1 MAVNSSPAIV
11 VFGDVIHSR
20 LDPAGSSAWLRSLC
34 AELQAAYG
42 KQALAAFG
50 FTQGDELQGLLQPSA
65 DPLGVILR
73 AALSHD
79 ARPMRWAIAVG
90 AVETGRG
97 PATER
102 TGAAFVVA
110 RAALEETRRQHSSL
124 RIVTGV
130 PAVDVLLDD
139 LAPVLGSAL
148 ENLSPTQRRVAG
160 LILVEGLRR
169 SEVADRL
176 QVSRATVSVAAS
188 RGGVPSLERLS
199 RAIRVLVDRS
209 RATELVG

>member
-1 MAVNSSPAIV
+1 VNSSTATV

-42 KQALAAFG
+42 NETIAAFG
-50 FTQGDELQGLLQPSA
+50 FTQGDELQGLLRPAA

-73 AALSHD
+73 AALGQD
-79 ARPMRWAIAVG
+79 ARPMRWAIASG
-90 AVETGRG
+90 RVEPGRG

-102 TGAAFVVA
+102 SGQAFIAA
-110 RAALEETRRQHSSL
+110 RAALEETRHQRSSL
-124 RIVTGV
+124 RIVTGE
-130 PAVDVLLDD
+130 PTVDVLLDD
-139 LAPVLGSAL
+139 LAPVLGAAL
-148 ENLSPTQRRVAG
+148 EQLSASQRRVAR
-160 LILVEGLRR
+160 LILVDGLRR

-176 QVSRATVSVAAS
+176 QVSRATVSVAAN

-199 RAIRVLVDRS
+199 RAIRILLDRS
-209 RATELVG
+209 RAAESAS

>member
-65 DPLGVILR
+65 DPLGLILR

-90 AVETGRG
+90 AVEPGAVPRPNG
-97 PATER
+97 PA
-102 TGAAFVVA
+102 
-110 RAALEETRRQHSSL
+110 
-124 RIVTGV
+124 
-130 PAVDVLLDD
+130 
-139 LAPVLGSAL
+139 
-148 ENLSPTQRRVAG
+148 
-160 LILVEGLRR
+160 RR
-169 SEVADRL
+169 SSWPGPR
-176 QVSRATVSVAAS
+176 SRRPAAS
-188 RGGVPSLERLS
+188 T
-199 RAIRVLVDRS
+199 RACGS
-209 RATELVG
+209 